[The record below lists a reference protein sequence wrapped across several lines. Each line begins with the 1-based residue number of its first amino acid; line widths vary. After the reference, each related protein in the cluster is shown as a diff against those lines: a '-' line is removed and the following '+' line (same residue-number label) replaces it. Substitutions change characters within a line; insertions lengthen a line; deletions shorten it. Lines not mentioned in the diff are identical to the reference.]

1 VGHRGRRVR
10 VYGRRHRDHVQRG
23 HVQHHPAGSKKSGDA
38 FFQPPIKQPYSDCA
52 VTLRISPM
60 YEGLTM
66 AII

>member
-1 VGHRGRRVR
+1 VR
-10 VYGRRHRDHVQRG
+10 
-23 HVQHHPAGSKKSGDA
+23 HHPAGSKKSGDA